1 MTDGASSGYD
11 YLFKLLLVGDS
22 GVGSECWSPETNILL
37 SFTGHSFETDI
48 KSTIGVD
55 LKLKILKL
63 RNKTIKLTLW
73 DTAGQ
78 ERFRTLTSA
87 YYRGAQGIV
96 LVYDVTRR
104 QTFQNIQEWIKEVD
118 LYTTTD
124 SIVKMLVGNK
134 IDLEGER
141 QVSKEDGRQFAKEN
155 GMLFIETSA
164 RTNVGVANAF
174 EELVLKIL
182 DSPAL
187 TGTSFAP
194 SGRLAITTD
203 GGAPESSSCAC

>member
-22 GVGSECWSPETNILL
+22 GVGKTNILL

>member
-1 MTDGASSGYD
+1 MGRCVWLTVCMQMDQGGGPVHDNRQHCQDAGGQQGATGR
-11 YLFKLLLVGDS
+11 
-22 GVGSECWSPETNILL
+22 SPGN
-37 SFTGHSFETDI
+37 HCP
-48 KSTIGVD
+48 
-55 LKLKILKL
+55 
-63 RNKTIKLTLW
+63 LTW
-73 DTAGQ
+73 APQ
-78 ERFRTLTSA
+78 
-87 YYRGAQGIV
+87 
-96 LVYDVTRR
+96 
-104 QTFQNIQEWIKEVD
+104 
-118 LYTTTD
+118 
-124 SIVKMLVGNK
+124 